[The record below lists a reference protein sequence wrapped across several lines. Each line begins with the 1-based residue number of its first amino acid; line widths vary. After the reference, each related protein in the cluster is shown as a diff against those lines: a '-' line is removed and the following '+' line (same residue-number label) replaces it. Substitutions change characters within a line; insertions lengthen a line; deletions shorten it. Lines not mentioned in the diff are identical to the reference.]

1 MQCSAAVPLSRL
13 SRALVSIGI
22 LILAPLAWAEVS
34 QGLLENAEA
43 LLKSGKAEEAYQM
56 LEPLEVE
63 GAGDQV
69 YDYLLA
75 TSALDSNRPSKATF
89 VYERILAVAPNYV
102 GVRADMGRAY
112 YALGDLGRAKVE
124 FETVLSFKGIPND
137 LRGTVEQYVRAIEG
151 KNQNH
156 ATVANGYIELGFGR
170 DTNIGS
176 AYDEAQIV
184 IPTIGLYSPDR
195 KGDSYSTLGLGGEIS
210 HQLNRQW
217 GLFGGADYRGRAYQ
231 TFCENTCNWTTD
243 GRAGVSYSGGAWLLR
258 AGLTAG
264 TYNLNQTSYRDTVG
278 ATLDWRLTLR
288 NSSQLSLGASSTQAT
303 YNFTGQTDQNTQT
316 NAVSAGW
323 LTPLGNGSAVLSL
336 NLAGGFENATA
347 GRADGD
353 RRFYGP
359 RITVQ
364 KSFRPTLG
372 GYVSLGVTYSTYSGI
387 NTLYGLK
394 RDEVMNDLAL
404 GFNWT
409 IAKGLSVRPQLV
421 YIRNR
426 SADADLYTYDKVD
439 GSINLRLDF

>member
-1 MQCSAAVPLSRL
+1 MQGLATLPLSRL
-13 SRALVSIGI
+13 SRALVSIGMVM
-22 LILAPLAWAEVS
+22 LAPLAWADVS
-34 QGLLENAEA
+34 QGLLEKAEA

-56 LEPLEVE
+56 LEPLEVQ

-89 VYERILAVAPNYV
+89 VYERILAVTPNYI

-112 YALGDLGRAKVE
+112 YALGDLGRAKIE

-151 KNQNH
+151 KSQNK
-156 ATVANGYIELGFGR
+156 ATARIGYVELGFGR

-184 IPTIGLYSPDR
+184 IPTIGLYDPDR
-195 KGDSYSTLGLGGEIS
+195 KGDSYATLGLGGEIS
-210 HQLNRQW
+210 HQLNPQW

-231 TFCENTCNWTTD
+231 TFCENTCNWTAD
-243 GRAGVSYSGGAWLLR
+243 GRAGVSYSGGAWMLR

-278 ATLDWRLTLR
+278 ATLDWRLTLG
-288 NSSQLSLGASSTQAT
+288 NSSQLSLGASSAQAT

-347 GRADGD
+347 GRTDGD
-353 RRFYGP
+353 KRFYGP

-364 KSFRPTLG
+364 KSFSPTLG
-372 GYVSLGVTYSTYSGI
+372 GYVSLGATYSTYSGI
-387 NTLYGLK
+387 NTLYSLK
-394 RDEVMNDLAL
+394 RDEVMNDLAFGL
-404 GFNWT
+404 NWT

-426 SADADLYTYDKVD
+426 SADAELYTYDKVD